1 MKRLLNALLAFG
13 LSSMAFAGGLLTN
26 TNQNAAYLR
35 QMSQD
40 AVIDI
45 TGLYLNPAGTAFLA
59 PGFHMSLNAQN
70 AKQSRDIVTT
80 FPLFAYNLATPGDQ
94 THKFAGNA
102 KAPVIP
108 SFQLSYNWQHW
119 SFNAAFALAGGGG
132 KCEFDKG
139 LGTFEALYAAQIYQ
153 QVISPSLSGITNGIE
168 GINAAY
174 AQAPGYNP
182 LVAGTD
188 LGVGYKMNAYMKGRQ
203 YGFGLTLGTTY
214 KVKDNV
220 ALFLGLKGTYA
231 TNNYN
236 GWVSD
241 VKVETTTPTISNLT
255 PTQQAA
261 LNMVKGQVDGQ
272 LEEANA
278 ILAQREL
285 DLNCDQTAF
294 GVTPVIGID
303 WKVNEHWNLALRAEA
318 PTVLW
323 LKNKTEMNDYTQQVA
338 SQNATLGQFAD
349 GRHVREDNPGIIN
362 MGAQYS
368 PVKQVRLQ
376 AGWHYY
382 FDKQAK
388 RFGNKQDLLDKNTME
403 FSAGAEWDI
412 ISRLT
417 ASVSWQNTCYRQS
430 DAFMNDLSFTN
441 SNNSIG
447 LGVRVKCTNRFNM
460 DFGYMHSFYQ
470 TRDVT
475 TMTAAGEKKDHYWR
489 KNRVLGVGF
498 NIEF

>member
-1 MKRLLNALLAFG
+1 MKRLLNAALAIG
-13 LSSMAFAGGLLTN
+13 LSSVAYAGGLLTN

-40 AVIDI
+40 AIIDI

-80 FPLFAYNLATPGDQ
+80 FPLFAYNLNAPQ
-94 THKFAGNA
+94 EQMHKFEGNA

-108 SFQLSYNWQHW
+108 SFQLSYNWQRW

-132 KCEFDKG
+132 KCEFDNG
-139 LGTFEALYAAQIYQ
+139 LGTFEALYAAQMYS
-153 QVISPSLSGITNGIE
+153 QVNAGIAQALAQA
-168 GINAAY
+168 NAAY
-174 AQAPGYNP
+174 AQAPGYAP
-182 LVAGTD
+182 LEAGHD
-188 LGVGYKMNAYMKGRQ
+188 LAFGGYKMDAYMKGRQ

-241 VKVETTTPTISNLT
+241 VHAATITPTMSILSA
-255 PTQQAA
+255 TQQAV
-261 LNMVKGQVDGQ
+261 LQGVKSQVDETVENT
-272 LEEANA
+272 LS
-278 ILAQREL
+278 RSEL

-294 GVTPVIGID
+294 GVAPIIGVD

-323 LKNKTEMNDYTQQVA
+323 LKNKTEMNDYTKVVA

-388 RFGNKQDLLDKNTME
+388 RFGNKQNLLDKNTME

-417 ASVSWQNTCYRQS
+417 ASVSWQKTCYRQS

-441 SNNSIG
+441 SNNSLG
-447 LGVRVKCTNRFNM
+447 LGVRVKCTERFNV
-460 DFGYMHSFYQ
+460 DLGYMHSFYQ

-475 TMTAAGEKKDHYWR
+475 TQTAAGEKKDHYWR
-489 KNRVLGVGF
+489 KNRVLGIGF

>member
-1 MKRLLNALLAFG
+1 M
-13 LSSMAFAGGLLTN
+13 
-26 TNQNAAYLR
+26 
-35 QMSQD
+35 
-40 AVIDI
+40 
-45 TGLYLNPAGTAFLA
+45 
-59 PGFHMSLNAQN
+59 
-70 AKQSRDIVTT
+70 
-80 FPLFAYNLATPGDQ
+80 
-94 THKFAGNA
+94 
-102 KAPVIP
+102 
-108 SFQLSYNWQHW
+108 
-119 SFNAAFALAGGGG
+119 
-132 KCEFDKG
+132 
-139 LGTFEALYAAQIYQ
+139 
-153 QVISPSLSGITNGIE
+153 
-168 GINAAY
+168 
-174 AQAPGYNP
+174 
-182 LVAGTD
+182 
-188 LGVGYKMNAYMKGRQ
+188 
-203 YGFGLTLGTTY
+203 
-214 KVKDNV
+214 

-241 VKVETTTPTISNLT
+241 VHAVTVTPTMGTLNA
-255 PTQQAA
+255 TQQAV
-261 LNMVKGQVDGQ
+261 LGQVKSQ
-272 LEEANA
+272 LDEQVDNT
-278 ILAQREL
+278 LSRSEL

-294 GVTPVIGID
+294 GVAPVIGID

-417 ASVSWQNTCYRQS
+417 VSVSWQNTCYRQS